1 MSMAE
6 KTFFEIF
13 PEEAPD
19 ISKAFGAL
27 MGSAKGTSGLD
38 EKTFELVFIGIKAS
52 CCSAVAAAAH
62 AGFAKKAGATR
73 EEVRGAVLV
82 SLLTSGVDGVSACLG
97 AVLDAYDKA

>member
-1 MSMAE
+1 MAE
-6 KTFFEIF
+6 KSFFDLF
-13 PEEAPD
+13 PEEAPA
-19 ISKAFGAL
+19 ISKAFGDL
-27 MGSAKGTSGLD
+27 MGSSKSTGGLD

-52 CCSAVAAAAH
+52 CCSVQAAAAH

-82 SLLTSGVDGVSACLG
+82 SLLTSGIDGASQCLA